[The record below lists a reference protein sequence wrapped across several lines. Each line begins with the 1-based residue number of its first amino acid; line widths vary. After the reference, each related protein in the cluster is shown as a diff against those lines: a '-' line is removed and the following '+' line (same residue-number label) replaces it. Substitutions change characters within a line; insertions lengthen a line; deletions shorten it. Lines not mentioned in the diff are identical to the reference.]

1 MKKIIALVLAG
12 LLIFLLAACGQKQTN
27 TQTNAQTEQK
37 EEVKETETD
46 AAEAAEETSEEAVT
60 EENAGE
66 VSTEETASADAEQI
80 VGGWTA
86 AESPQVPGEVK
97 ELFEKATEKMLGA
110 EYEPVAYMGS
120 QVVAGTNYKLLC
132 RITPVVPDAVP
143 HYGIVT
149 LYKDL
154 DGNVSITEILD
165 SQAEGEAIAG
175 EMTGAWE
182 NPETPEMTDAA
193 KAALDK
199 ALENLVGAE
208 YEPLALL
215 GTQLVSGTN
224 YSILCKVTPVVPNAE
239 SSFVI
244 THVYEDLEG
253 NAEITEAFD
262 FTEEE

>member
-27 TQTNAQTEQK
+27 TQTDTHTEQI
-37 EEVKETETD
+37 EEVKEAEAEEVT
-46 AAEAAEETSEEAVT
+46 EAAEEAVS

-66 VSTEETASADAEQI
+66 AFTEETASEEADQI

-86 AESPQVPGEVK
+86 AESPAVPEEVK
-97 ELFEKATEKMLGA
+97 ALLEQAAEKLLGA

-120 QVVAGTNYKLLC
+120 QVVAGTNYKLFC

-143 HYGIVT
+143 HYSIVT

-154 DGNVSITEILD
+154 DGNASITEILD
-165 SQAEGEAIAG
+165 SQAEGEALSG

-182 NPETPEMTDAA
+182 NPETPEMTDEA

-199 ALENLVGAE
+199 ALEKLVGAE
-208 YEPLALL
+208 YEPAALL
-215 GTQLVSGTN
+215 ATQLVSGTN
-224 YSILCKVTPVVPNAE
+224 YSILCKVTPVVPDAE

-244 THVYEDLEG
+244 VHVYEDLEG
-253 NAEITEAFD
+253 NAEITDTFD
-262 FTEEE
+262 FSAGE